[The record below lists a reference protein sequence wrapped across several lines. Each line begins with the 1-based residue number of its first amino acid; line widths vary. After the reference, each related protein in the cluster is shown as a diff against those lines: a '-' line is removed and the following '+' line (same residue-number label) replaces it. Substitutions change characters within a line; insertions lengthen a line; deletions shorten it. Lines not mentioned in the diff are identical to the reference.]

1 MGRHLRQ
8 VTSLF
13 RISPR
18 DVCFIAI
25 SIAFMQL
32 FPVPQEH
39 PPCRAEQWLNS
50 RANRVVA
57 RVVVETFGGCSTP
70 PTRSRAR
77 LAGTDVVEFLRET
90 DDGEV
95 RRSMLAFGTDVLFG
109 IGVRVWFVFTLF
121 ILIYGIAGG
130 GLGIR
135 ILAIGASALGYC
147 LCFALRGAAL
157 GIVAASVDLVPL
169 IRFVD
174 PPLRIV
180 VLLSAILSVVLALA
194 MALRIR
200 DGFGRNAAK
209 GLSAALV
216 LALPWV
222 VAGCKDGFSNNSI
235 TINVSGG
242 EGFMP
247 YLAMVA
253 LVVWQQYRE
262 RRRRRDGPE
271 LPRVRVASV
280 EEGAAG
286 EIARGIVPYLGG
298 RPKKGRQPAFTQKAV
313 AVLCGKDVNTV
324 ARWESGA
331 IKPPLDYTAELRVKG
346 GIAFFDWVREYNAHN
361 GVADIFV
368 QIQKGNVVYTEGLT
382 EREKGLVEE
391 YIQELRQG

>member
-8 VTSLF
+8 FTSLF

-18 DVCFIAI
+18 DICYIAI

-32 FPVPQEH
+32 FPVPQGH
-39 PPCRAEQWLNS
+39 PCRAEQWLNG
-50 RANRVVA
+50 RANRIAA
-57 RVVVETFGGCSTP
+57 RVVVESFGGCSTP

-77 LAGTDVVEFLRET
+77 LVGTDVVEFLRET
-90 DDGEV
+90 DGGEM
-95 RRSMLAFGTDVLFG
+95 RRSSLAFGSDDLFG
-109 IGVRVWFVFTLF
+109 IGARVWFVFALA
-121 ILIYGIAGG
+121 ILVYRILGG
-130 GLGIR
+130 GLGVR
-135 ILAIGASALGYC
+135 ILAIGMSALGYC

-157 GIVAASVDLVPL
+157 GLVATWVDLVPL

-174 PPLRIV
+174 PPLRLV
-180 VLLSAILSVVLALA
+180 VMFSAIFSVALAHA

-200 DGFGRNAAK
+200 GGFRRNAAK
-209 GLSAALV
+209 GLSAAFV
-216 LALPWV
+216 LTLPWV
-222 VAGCKDGFSNNSI
+222 VAGCRGGFSNNSI
-235 TINVSGG
+235 TINVRGG

-247 YLAMVA
+247 YLAMLA
-253 LVVWQQYRE
+253 LVVWQQYKE
-262 RRRRRDGPE
+262 RRRRRDGPG

-280 EEGAAG
+280 EECAVG
-286 EIARGIVPYLGG
+286 EIAKGIVPYLGG
-298 RPKKGRQPAFTQKAV
+298 RPKRGRQPAFTQRAV